1 MALCQITITDNE
13 DGEVS
18 IEAAHEGQLDTSI
31 KSHAALKSIM
41 DMIPM
46 MFSPADSFKPVP
58 RALLRDEIEGNALA
72 VDEKKQLI
80 QVAS

>member
-1 MALCQITITDNE
+1 MAVCQITISDNE

-18 IEAAHEGQLDTSI
+18 IEAGHEGEFDTGI
-31 KSHAALKSIM
+31 KSHCALKSIM

-46 MFSPADSFKPVP
+46 RFSPADSFAPVP
-58 RALLRDEIEGNALA
+58 RALLRDEIEGNVLA
-72 VDEKKQLI
+72 VDENKPLI